1 MAKAQADIVSAVI
14 IVLIALSLTA
24 TALIWG
30 LPLIQ
35 KRQDSAIVA
44 RVSNLFSQE
53 LPSKIKYVANV
64 GGSEVFSLDANGI
77 WILNSSSNTLTFTF
91 FSKVSDKAVDIG
103 RWIGPN
109 CISTGVN
116 TSNPGT
122 LGIDEPCLICV
133 RSDTAGTGY
142 NITYQLGCR
151 QLVGE
156 TKNYKINLVS
166 SGVTT
171 STAKTIRISRKS
183 VSQSDNL
190 IITEIEI
197 SL

>member
-1 MAKAQADIVSAVI
+1 MVKAQADIVSAVI

-24 TALIWG
+24 TALMWG

-64 GGSEVFSLDANGI
+64 GGSEVLSVDANGI
-77 WILNSSSNTLTFTF
+77 WILDSSTNTLTFTF
-91 FSKVSDKAVDIG
+91 FSKVSDKAADIG
-103 RWIGPN
+103 WIGPN

-116 TSNPGT
+116 TSSSGT
-122 LGIDEPCLICV
+122 LGIDEPCLVCV
-133 RSDTAGTGY
+133 RSDTTGTGY

-151 QLVGE
+151 QLVSE

-171 STAKTIRISRKS
+171 STTKTIRISRRS
-183 VSQSDNL
+183 VSQNDNL